1 MINVETLLNLLNK
14 KKINF
19 FTGVPDSVLKQL
31 SKKIDKFTSTRH
43 KMAVNEGSA
52 VGIGIGHYLSTK
64 KMACVYMQNSGLGNA
79 INPLISIAHQKV
91 YSIPLLLLIG
101 WRGAPS
107 QNDEPQHKVKGKIT
121 PRLLKLL
128 NIEYC
133 ILKNQKDLQKL
144 DGLITKGK
152 KDKKV
157 IACLIE
163 KNILNNVT
171 KLKKKIYSSTKKY
184 ANRKIFIKHLLKS
197 INKKTKIISTTG
209 HTSRELMLIRN
220 EMKLNKGQDFY
231 MVGGMGHALSV
242 ATGMSL
248 QSNKQI
254 ICLDGDGSLLM
265 HLGSMF
271 TAGFNKKIKLKH
283 ILLNNNSHESVG
295 GQITNAKKIN
305 FKNLSTSLGYK
316 YYYKI
321 QKDSEIRSVLMRF
334 LKKKGCSFLEVRVNT
349 SLNLNLPRPKNLIR
363 IKNAFLNQ

>member
-220 EMKLNKGQDFY
+220 EMKLNKGQDF
-231 MVGGMGHALSV
+231 
-242 ATGMSL
+242 
-248 QSNKQI
+248 
-254 ICLDGDGSLLM
+254 
-265 HLGSMF
+265 
-271 TAGFNKKIKLKH
+271 
-283 ILLNNNSHESVG
+283 
-295 GQITNAKKIN
+295 
-305 FKNLSTSLGYK
+305 
-316 YYYKI
+316 
-321 QKDSEIRSVLMRF
+321 
-334 LKKKGCSFLEVRVNT
+334 
-349 SLNLNLPRPKNLIR
+349 
-363 IKNAFLNQ
+363 